1 LMSNN
6 QHVYHPTGN
15 AITAGNDHRLG
26 QDCDRY
32 QIHFFPTEMEQI
44 GSVPEGNNSNA
55 PILSP
60 ECNIKHS
67 PNGSKE
73 NLELSQVYDA
83 VNPKLSEEREA
94 AGMVYDQLTHTSLR
108 GKQSLPT
115 YLGGGAPEY
124 SALSVWKGSL
134 HTTSTVLDESM
145 PVYDAPVVKKSE
157 PAKMMPSSQKFS
169 TYSCPPLPL
178 SSLESRDT
186 DFEHMYAILEQDRL
200 QQSTHVQAANT
211 IHDIVESDHT
221 CVILEQNQQQQ
232 SGSAAACV
240 QTMNTESDHT
250 CAILEQDQE
259 EGLLSK
265 KKDNTSLRQVDMEH
279 TYAILEQDQLQEE
292 GLSPNEDNTRNADNN
307 MEHMYAILEQDF
319 QSSHV
324 QTEPKCRILEEE
336 GQPNISW
343 MSDSL
348 RSQESQRSRKHS
360 RTKPRDGNFE
370 LVQIYSTV
378 SPKPGA
384 EYAEH
389 EQRSHRACSKKQSLP
404 SYLGARSME
413 YPTVHDRDARGVT
426 KLKEKRRKDSKKK
439 GSEKPSNG
447 ETVMA
452 AASHKISTVSCPP
465 LSLFTE
471 SGTANFD
478 PGRCNTMDGQNPQC
492 HFCAADQRKN

>member
-1 LMSNN
+1 MSNN
-6 QHVYHPTGN
+6 EHVYHPTGN
-15 AITAGNDHRLG
+15 TITTDNDHRIG
-26 QDCDRY
+26 QDRY
-32 QIHFFPTEMEQI
+32 QVHFFPTEMERI

-55 PILSP
+55 PVQRP
-60 ECNIKHS
+60 ESNIKHS
-67 PNGSKE
+67 LTDSKE
-73 NLELSQVYDA
+73 DLELSQVYDA
-83 VNPKLSEEREA
+83 VNPKPSEEKEV
-94 AGMVYDQLTHTSLR
+94 AGMVYDQLTHPSLH

-124 SALSVWKGSL
+124 SALSTWKGSL
-134 HTTSTVLDESM
+134 HTTSTVLDESL

-157 PAKMMPSSQKFS
+157 PAMMMPSSQKHS
-169 TYSCPPLPL
+169 TYSCPPQPL

-186 DFEHMYAILEQDRL
+186 DFEHMYTILEQDRL
-200 QQSTHVQAANT
+200 QQSTHIQATNT
-211 IHDIVESDHT
+211 IHVESDHK
-221 CVILEQNQQQQ
+221 CVILEQSQQQQ

-240 QTMNTESDHT
+240 QTMKTEFDHT

-259 EGLLSK
+259 EGLLSN
-265 KKDNTSLRQVDMEH
+265 KKDNTSLRLVDMEH

-360 RTKPRDGNFE
+360 RTKPRDENFE

-378 SPKPGA
+378 SPKAGA
-384 EYAEH
+384 EDAEH
-389 EQRSHRACSKKQSLP
+389 QQHSHRACSKKQSLP
-404 SYLGARSME
+404 SYLGAQSME
-413 YPTVHDRDARGVT
+413 YPTVHDRDARGVM

-439 GSEKPSNG
+439 ESEKPSNG
-447 ETVMA
+447 ELVMA
-452 AASHKISTVSCPP
+452 VASHKISTVSCPP

-471 SGTANFD
+471 SGAANFD
-478 PGRCNTMDGQNPQC
+478 SGRCNTMDGQNP
-492 HFCAADQRKN
+492 HVGAAYQRKN